1 MATDAGRRRAGE
13 TEVTGKA
20 GSRQRAA
27 GSKKW
32 RAAMRAAVEH
42 GRRWGRALGRG
53 VADLVFPPRCA
64 GCDSELAAP
73 VAGPLLCSRCLTAI
87 VSRDTPRCGRCGARA
102 FAASGA
108 DECPECTRFD
118 LRFDAALALGN
129 YDGLMRQFVLRMKHQ
144 QHETLTLAMAGLV
157 WREFAESI
165 VAWQCDLVVPVPM
178 HWWRRVWRGTNSP
191 DLLATC
197 LAEDLGVD
205 CLLRSVSRSRATQP
219 QSALASGE
227 RFHNVRGAFQLRRGY
242 DLRGARVLL
251 VDDILTTGA
260 TASEVA
266 RVLKRSG
273 AAQVS
278 VVVLARTQQPA

>member
-1 MATDAGRRRAGE
+1 
-13 TEVTGKA
+13 
-20 GSRQRAA
+20 
-27 GSKKW
+27 
-32 RAAMRAAVEH
+32 MRTAVEH

-64 GCDSELAAP
+64 GCDAELAAP
-73 VAGPLLCSRCLTAI
+73 VADPLLCPKCLAAI
-87 VSRDTPRCGRCGARA
+87 VSGDAPRCGRCGAKT
-102 FAASGA
+102 AAQAGSG
-108 DECPECTRFD
+108 DCPECTRFD

-144 QHETLTLAMAGLV
+144 QQEALTLAMAGLV

-191 DLLATC
+191 DLLASR
-197 LAEDLGVD
+197 LAEDLRVD
-205 CLLRSVSRSRATQP
+205 CLPRCVSRSRATEP
-219 QSALASGE
+219 QSALAPGE
-227 RFHNVRGAFQLRRGY
+227 RFHNVRGAFHLRRGY
-242 DLRGARVLL
+242 DVRGARVLL

-273 AAQVS
+273 AARVR
-278 VVVLARTQQPA
+278 VVVLARTQGAA